1 MTAKGQILNMVLG
14 EIGTNVYL
22 VMNKETREL
31 LIIDP
36 ASSADRIRQKIDAL
50 QAKPAAILLTHA
62 HFDHIGASDE
72 LRKHY
77 QIPVILEEHE
87 KVIADDASLN
97 LSSEFGAG
105 FTIRTDRTVSEGEEL
120 LLAGFTIRVL
130 HTPGHTRGGA
140 CYYFPE
146 LQALFSGDT
155 LFCGS
160 YGRIDFP
167 TGSGREMAQSVRRL
181 LRELPEETAV
191 FPGHESF
198 TDIRTERRYNPL
210 AERSYQ

>member
-1 MTAKGQILNMVLG
+1 MTDKGQIINMVLG
-14 EIGTNVYL
+14 PIGTNVYL
-22 VMNKETREL
+22 VMNNESREL

-36 ASSADRIRQKIDAL
+36 SGSADLIRQKIEAL
-50 QAKPAAILLTHA
+50 RAKPAAILLTHA

-72 LRKHY
+72 LRKTY

-87 KVIADDASLN
+87 KVVAEDPSLN
-97 LSSEFGAG
+97 LSYEFGRG
-105 FTIRTDRTVSEGEEL
+105 FSIHTDRTVSDGEEL
-120 LLAGFTIRVL
+120 LLAGFAVKVL

-146 LQALFSGDT
+146 LEALFSGDT

-167 TGSGREMAQSVRRL
+167 TGSGREMAASVRRL
-181 LRELPEETAV
+181 LDELPEETAV
-191 FPGHESF
+191 YPGHEAF
-198 TDIRTERRYNPL
+198 TDIRTERKYNPL
-210 AERSYQ
+210 SGRSYY